1 MIPYI
6 HLGPITL
13 GTFGIMMAAAFFSV
27 IPVLSRNA
35 SRLGLRL
42 DPTNIVLVAAFC
54 GIAGAKLYFALEHWD
69 ELLAAHAGILF
80 SPYGFT
86 WFGGVLGAL
95 LGLWV
100 LAHRSRMTFL
110 EMLDLCAPAAALGY
124 AIGRIGCLISGDG
137 DYGIPTDLP
146 WGMSFPNGL
155 VPTTERVHP
164 TPIYEM
170 LASLGIFWFL
180 WKRGVHGTGDT
191 VGWYLVLS
199 GIARFLVEFIRLNE
213 RVLWGLSNA
222 QLASAASV
230 AIGAVLVARAARF
243 PVAAGTRRQ

>member
-1 MIPYI
+1 MPYI

-13 GTFGIMMAAAFFSV
+13 GTFGIMMAAAFLSV
-27 IPVLSRNA
+27 IPVLTRDA
-35 SRLGLRL
+35 RRRDLRI
-42 DPTNIVLVAAFC
+42 DPTNIVVVAAFC
-54 GIAGAKLYFALEHWD
+54 GIAGAKLYFGLEHWN
-69 ELLAAHAGILF
+69 ELLAEPADILF

-86 WFGGVLGAL
+86 WFGGLLGAL
-95 LGLWV
+95 LGLWI
-100 LAHRSRMTFL
+100 LARRSRMTYL

-137 DYGIPTDLP
+137 DYGTPTDLP
-146 WGMSFPNGL
+146 WGMSFPDGL

-170 LASLGIFWFL
+170 LAGLGIFWFL
-180 WKRGVHGTGDT
+180 WKRGVRNTGDT

-213 RVLWGLSNA
+213 RVLWGLTNA
-222 QLASAASV
+222 QLASLGSII
-230 AIGAVLVARAARF
+230 IGTALVARAARI
-243 PVAAGTRRQ
+243 PVAPQGRQK

>member
-13 GTFGIMMAAAFFSV
+13 GTFGIMMAAAFLAV
-27 IPVLSRNA
+27 IPVLRRA
-35 SRLGLRL
+35 AERRGLGV
-42 DPTNIVLVAAFC
+42 DPSNIVVVAAFC

-69 ELLAAHAGILF
+69 ELLAAPADILF

-100 LAHRSRMTFL
+100 LARRSRMTFL

-137 DYGIPTDLP
+137 DYGTPTDLP

-170 LASLGIFWFL
+170 LAALGIFWFL
-180 WKRGVHGTGDT
+180 WKRGQRGAGDS

-199 GIARFLVEFIRLNE
+199 GLARFLVEFIRLNE
-213 RVLWGLSNA
+213 RVLWGMSNA
-222 QLASAASV
+222 QLASLASV
-230 AIGAVLVARAARF
+230 VIGAALVARASRI
-243 PVAAGTRRQ
+243 PVAPSSGQQ